1 MTALTTP
8 ATGARDG
15 LLRYAMRLD
24 AVLVGVTGIPFV
36 AAAGWLSSLTG
47 VPVGVEYALG
57 IFFLAYGAV
66 VYWLAG
72 LEHVRPGAIATITMA
87 RRPAVISVCK
97 GNGRRRMRGSW
108 ALRGLS
114 SSMIFMGCEGTPP
127 PTPVACPQQG
137 LVNISTPPAHG

>member
-47 VPVGVEYALG
+47 VPVSVEYALG

-72 LEHVRPGAIATITMA
+72 LEHVRPGAIATITMNA
-87 RRPAVISVCK
+87 LFTIGFVAAEVSGIWPLTGWGVALLLGGAAYTAVIGTVQFI
-97 GNGRRRMRGSW
+97 GLRRLPSHR
-108 ALRGLS
+108 
-114 SSMIFMGCEGTPP
+114 
-127 PTPVACPQQG
+127 
-137 LVNISTPPAHG
+137 